1 MASAPGT
8 WSRFASAPSR
18 LPTRTIA
25 EACGLVPNILWTTIM
40 RAAPQKEKEFFPR
53 GAVAFFGLM
62 IAFFSVVWL
71 LFYALMIQRH

>member
-1 MASAPGT
+1 
-8 WSRFASAPSR
+8 
-18 LPTRTIA
+18 
-25 EACGLVPNILWTTIM
+25 M
-40 RAAPQKEKEFFPR
+40 REGPQKEKEFFPR